1 MSVLTLL
8 KFNSINSPWQRTV
21 YFKSVIGLPFGS
33 RPEFVFTT
41 SYNNNSFKSKVQ
53 GTVPYYSEPI
63 IGCECSQA
71 LQVPRFNIEF
81 INPDVVGS
89 YTQPEDLFD
98 TMIAFLNAHKSEI
111 ISSLQQL
118 DSA

>member
-8 KFNSINSPWQRTV
+8 KFNKVNSPWQRTV
-21 YFKSVIGLPFGS
+21 YYKSETGLPFGS

-41 SYNNNSFKSKVQ
+41 SFNNNSFKSKVQ
-53 GTVPYYSEPI
+53 GTMPYYSQVVA
-63 IGCECSQA
+63 GCECNQA
-71 LQVPRFNIEF
+71 LQIPRFNVEF
-81 INPDVVGS
+81 IRPDVVGV

-98 TMIAFLNAHKSEI
+98 TMIAFLTAHKSEI